1 MFQQATLENATLEPG
16 MFADSMLEVSWGQR
30 ARRSLMTL
38 SSFGLQ
44 AVIIGLLLL
53 APLLRTVGLPNA
65 RTVSTPISAGRRDP
79 EPVAARPR
87 GGSASAPTTLVP
99 IPFVQPGHIPDH
111 ISQGEDES
119 SAPAPADPVA
129 CAGCT
134 PSGAPDGLRN
144 IFSNSTN
151 PPLPAPP
158 APAPP
163 SRVFRTSTI
172 LQGSLIHSVQPVY
185 PALARTAHIQGSVVL
200 TAVISKAGTMDDV
213 RVVRGHP
220 MLVGAAVDA
229 VSQWRYR
236 PYILNNE
243 AIEVETQITVN
254 FTLAG
259 N

>member
-1 MFQQATLENATLEPG
+1 MFGQPELEPG
-16 MFADSMLEVSWGQR
+16 MFADSMLEVSWAQR

-44 AVIIGLLLL
+44 AAIIGLLLL
-53 APLLRTVGLPNA
+53 APLLRTVGLPSGHVLPTPVSWGA
-65 RTVSTPISAGRRDP
+65 PPPAAPVEHHVTTVVQSNLADNVLITPPSIPLHVAVIEETIAPPQVSYNDAGLDGGVGSGSRDGIWKSLADS
-79 EPVAARPR
+79 AAR
-87 GGSASAPTTLVP
+87 AV
-99 IPFVQPGHIPDH
+99 IP
-111 ISQGEDES
+111 
-119 SAPAPADPVA
+119 
-129 CAGCT
+129 
-134 PSGAPDGLRN
+134 
-144 IFSNSTN
+144 
-151 PPLPAPP
+151 PPP
-158 APAPP
+158 PAPP
-163 SRVFRTSTI
+163 SRVFRTSSI

-200 TAVISKAGTMDDV
+200 TALISKAGTMEDV